1 MDIAPEE
8 PGHLTLLL
16 QFGGE
21 PAETRVYARNG
32 EELPQWQ
39 VGPGLAESLERL
51 QAEGWRVSEGRLWRR
66 TNTLFPVPILI
77 LHKPTTSEVTP
88 QGHAP
93 ALTRV

>member
-39 VGPGLAESLERL
+39 LGPGLAESLERL

-66 TNTLFPVPILI
+66 ANTLFPVPILI
-77 LHKPTTSEVTP
+77 LHKPTTSEATP
-88 QGHAP
+88 GKP
-93 ALTRV
+93 IRTLSRV